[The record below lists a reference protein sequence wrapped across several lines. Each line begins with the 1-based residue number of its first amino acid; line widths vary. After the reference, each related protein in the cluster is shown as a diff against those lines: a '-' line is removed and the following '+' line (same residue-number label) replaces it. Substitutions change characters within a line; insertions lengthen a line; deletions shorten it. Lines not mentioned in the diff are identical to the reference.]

1 MHLAATQSARSGLR
15 PVRRSNPQGGQARWE
30 PICFR
35 IGPPLAVEPRYEAA
49 RLSAGSASALA
60 ELLQVLSCGEESA
73 ALTFD
78 HLGRSCQERSMH
90 SALTGIAADEREH
103 QILLA
108 GLSAALPQP
117 NKDPALDATMRRFFM
132 RLADRDVHIHCVR
145 IVAIDSAVCQI
156 LGALRRRGTP
166 VHADFRVRSILER
179 IHQDEA
185 RHVVIASRCA
195 TPLLNSARG
204 RDIAAG
210 ARDQLTQVLELR
222 ASSLDSLSVDPD
234 QLFARLRALPRLARR
249 SGES

>member
-1 MHLAATQSARSGLR
+1 MHLAATQLARSDLR
-15 PVRRSNPQGGQARWE
+15 QGKRPSEQVGEARWA
-30 PICFR
+30 PTCFR
-35 IGPPLAVEPRYEAA
+35 IWPPLAAEPRYVAV
-49 RLSAGSASALA
+49 RLSADRARALA

-78 HLGRSCQERSMH
+78 HLGSSCQERSLR
-90 SALTGIAADEREH
+90 SALSGIAADEREH
-103 QILLA
+103 QMLLA

-117 NKDPALDATMRRFFM
+117 NKDPTLEAMMRRFFM

-166 VHADFRVRSILER
+166 IHADLRVRSILER

-185 RHVVIASRCA
+185 RHVAIASRCA

-204 RDIAAG
+204 RDIAAD
-210 ARDQLTQVLELR
+210 ARDRLTQVLGLR
-222 ASSLDSLSVDPD
+222 ASSLDSLSADPD
-234 QLFARLRALPRLARR
+234 QLFARLRTLPRLARR
-249 SGES
+249 SDAL